1 MSTQL
6 DMKMKLKQYEQT
18 VIDYLGQQ
26 GGHFI
31 IASDDQS
38 FVGILRATI
47 LKQLAVNS
55 DALTAISDPD
65 YILKVIRD
73 TSVRRKNLVVFIE
86 RMMHGKDTSLLVR
99 QVKNTFANV
108 KIIVL
113 TGETERQRL
122 VLLHE
127 IGADNFISKPIS
139 MNTLIEKIA
148 FTIKPQGKLGQLIDA
163 AKALVAQGNFETAL
177 KASRKILELK
187 PNSAAGFLVMGDAW
201 QGLGKLD
208 KARESYEQAS
218 DNANLYMEPLKK
230 LADLHRLTGNMSERL
245 RYLEKLDE
253 LSPLNVERKVDMGE
267 IHVELGNEE
276 RAEELFATAVQQ
288 ATKDALTYIGE
299 ISQKI
304 ATVYSS
310 RDPEKA
316 EKYYR
321 QALDAKGSHLDHT
334 DIATF
339 NRLGI
344 ALRRQGKW
352 QDAILEYE
360 KALHITPDDDNL
372 MYNMSMAFA
381 EGRQFPQACQTVNR
395 ILKRTPAFGSKD
407 KTLSYNIGIIFSRC
421 RDNAEARRFFENALN
436 IDPDFEKARKAL
448 DVLQG

>member
-1 MSTQL
+1 MSQL

-18 VIDYLGQQ
+18 VIEYLGAQ

-31 IASDDQS
+31 VASDDQT
-38 FVGILRATI
+38 FVGILRTTL
-47 LKQLAVNS
+47 LKQLAIS
-55 DALTAISDPD
+55 GDPLTSVTDPD

-73 TSVRRKNLVVFIE
+73 TSLRRKHLVVFIE
-86 RMMHGKDTSLLVR
+86 RMMQGKDTSMLVR
-99 QVKNTFANV
+99 QMKNTFANV
-108 KIIVL
+108 KIIIL

-139 MNTLIEKIA
+139 INTLIEKIA

-177 KASRKILELK
+177 KAARKILEVK
-187 PNSAAGFLVMGDAW
+187 PNSAAGYLVMGDAW

-208 KARESYEQAS
+208 KARESFEQAS
-218 DNANLYMEPLKK
+218 EHANLYMEPLKK
-230 LADLHRLTGNMSERL
+230 LAELHKLTGDMNERL
-245 RYLEKLDE
+245 RYLERLDQ
-253 LSPLNVERKVDMGE
+253 LSPLNVERKMDMGE

-276 RAEELFATAVQQ
+276 RAEELFETAVQQ
-288 ATKDALTYIGE
+288 ATKDALNYIGE
-299 ISQKI
+299 ISEKI
-304 ATVYSS
+304 AAVYSS
-310 RDPEKA
+310 RDPHKA

-352 QDAILEYE
+352 QQAIEEYE
-360 KALHITPDDDNL
+360 KALHITPDDPNL
-372 MYNMSMAFA
+372 MYNMSMAYA
-381 EGRQFPQACQTVNR
+381 EGRQFDKACSIVMR
-395 ILKRTPAFGSKD
+395 IRQITPSFGSMD
-407 KTLSYNIGIIFSRC
+407 KTLSYNMGIIFSRG
-421 RDNAEARRFFENALN
+421 RQPADARVLFENALRL
-436 IDPDFEKARKAL
+436 DPSFEKAQKAL
-448 DVLQG
+448 ENLES